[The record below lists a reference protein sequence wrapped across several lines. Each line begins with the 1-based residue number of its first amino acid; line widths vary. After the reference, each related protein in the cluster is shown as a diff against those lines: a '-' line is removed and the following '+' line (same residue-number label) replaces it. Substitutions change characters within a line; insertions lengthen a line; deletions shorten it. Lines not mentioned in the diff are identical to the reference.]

1 MNVKIVDKIQTESK
15 EMRTVFAET
24 MDQLAAEDDK
34 VVYLDADIMN
44 SIGMTSF
51 SKKYPHRTVNCGI
64 QEANMVGVACGLS
77 AVGMIPFAHTFGTF
91 ASRRVMDQLYISG
104 AYAKLNVKIIGS
116 DPGITAAYN
125 GGTHMAFEDMGM
137 LRCVPQITII
147 EPVDSIM
154 LDDMIRQTKNLY
166 GVYYIR
172 LSRKKSEQIYEVGST
187 FDIGKGVTL
196 KDGTDATI
204 FATGICVAE
213 ALRAADSLEKE
224 GISARVV
231 NIFTIKPIDKE
242 LIIQCAKET
251 GAIVTAENHNYINAL
266 GSAVAEVL
274 CENYPVPLRRVGI
287 EDTFGEVGTVDYLK
301 NHFELTADKI
311 MTSTKAAIGMKK

>member
-15 EMRTVFAET
+15 EMRAVFAEA
-24 MDQLAAEDDK
+24 MDQLATADDK

-44 SIGMTSF
+44 SIGMTAF
-51 SKKYPHRTVNCGI
+51 SKKFPQRTINCGI

-104 AYAKLNVKIIGS
+104 AYAKLNVRIIGS

-137 LRCVPQITII
+137 LRCVPQVTII

-154 LDDMIRQTKNLY
+154 LDDIVRQTKDLY

-172 LSRKKSEQIYEVGST
+172 LSRKKSEQIYEPGST

-196 KDGTDATI
+196 RDGKDATV

-213 ALRAADSLEKE
+213 ALRAAEALEKE
-224 GISARVV
+224 GISLRVV
-231 NIFTIKPIDKE
+231 NLFTIKPIDKE
-242 LIIQCAKET
+242 LIIKCAEDT
-251 GAIVTAENHNYINAL
+251 GAIITAENHNYINAL

-301 NHFELTADKI
+301 NRFELTAEKI
-311 MTSTKAAIGMKK
+311 ITSAKSVIAMKK